1 MKTVTK
7 KELVQTI
14 SDKMQCSQ
22 QLAGTMVQCTLDTIL
37 EALAEHG
44 RIELRNFGIFE
55 VKERKPHQGLNPK
68 TGERVQVERHF
79 AITFTPGK
87 LAGELVN
94 DQFQSRELRDLD

>member
-22 QLAGTMVQCTLDTIL
+22 QFTGEMVQCTLDTIL

-55 VKERKPHQGLNPK
+55 VKERKPHLGLNPK
-68 TGERVQVERHF
+68 TGERVQVERHY
-79 AITFTPGK
+79 AITFAPGK
-87 LAGELVN
+87 LAAEHIN
-94 DQFQSRELRDLD
+94 DQFQSRELRSLD